1 MDMQRI
7 SQNPFSNLLKNRL
20 IREPSKLALSS
31 FLSSSFIKHSLRL
44 GNFRQGS
51 RSNDKKNSS
60 IVGSRV
66 SAKKDYTDNKT
77 PEVKDIPDI
86 QFNEKSQEEVVIE
99 EHNKQIAIKKEKD
112 QQTVND
118 LVRKSNRV
126 VISLSTNRFPW
137 DFSPS
142 SIIVEESR
150 VTFVLRQF
158 LSSQSHA
165 VDIKDISNVFIE
177 SSIFTSSLQIVSR
190 TFIQNDIKLDNLNR
204 KKAEKARRIIEGLR
218 TFAQNNIDTSSYE
231 INELIEK
238 LEELHKTQ

>member
-1 MDMQRI
+1 
-7 SQNPFSNLLKNRL
+7 
-20 IREPSKLALSS
+20 
-31 FLSSSFIKHSLRL
+31 
-44 GNFRQGS
+44 
-51 RSNDKKNSS
+51 
-60 IVGSRV
+60 
-66 SAKKDYTDNKT
+66 
-77 PEVKDIPDI
+77 
-86 QFNEKSQEEVVIE
+86 VVIE